1 MSVPR
6 GLLDERQCVVSSVR
20 AAVRH
25 RGQLTLGE
33 AQIDQEGNPPTG
45 PTKIPAARDRT
56 LFTPGPLTTSQTVK
70 QAMLRDLGSRD
81 VEFIEMVR
89 GIRQSLLALAGV
101 SQDAGY
107 ETVLMPGSGTFG
119 LESVIGSTVPPDGK
133 LLVIINGAYGERIAK
148 IARVLKIDT
157 VTLEYMP
164 DTLPKQTDVDRLL
177 TRDSAITNVA
187 VVHCETTTGIIN
199 PIEEIGQ
206 VVKQQKKSYCVDS
219 MSAFGAVLFDIEK
232 CGIDFLVS
240 SANKCIEGVPGFSLT
255 ICRRDSLHA
264 TEGWAR
270 SLSLGLLEQW
280 QELEANGQF
289 RFTPPTHAILA
300 FQQAL
305 CELQAE
311 GGVAGRATR
320 YRANYEALVAGMR
333 EMGFA
338 EYLSPEK
345 QGTIITAFH
354 YPKHARF
361 QFDEFYTRLNDKG
374 FVIYPG
380 KVSSTDCFRIGT
392 IGRLFERDIFALLA
406 AINAT
411 LGEMEIELPC
421 N

>member
-1 MSVPR
+1 M
-6 GLLDERQCVVSSVR
+6 GGATQISS
-20 AAVRH
+20 A
-25 RGQLTLGE
+25 
-33 AQIDQEGNPPTG
+33 
-45 PTKIPAARDRT
+45 KDRT

-81 VEFIEMVR
+81 VEFIETVR
-89 GIRQSLLALAGV
+89 RIRQALLALAGV
-101 SQDAGY
+101 SRDTGY
-107 ETVLMPGSGTFG
+107 EAVLMQGSGTFG

-133 LLVIINGAYGERIAK
+133 LLVIINGAYGDRIAK
-148 IARVLKIDT
+148 IARVLKIDIA
-157 VTLEYMP
+157 TLKYPEDRPP
-164 DTLPKQTDVDRLL
+164 DPADVDRTLSQ
-177 TRDSAITNVA
+177 DSAITNVA

-206 VVKQQKKSYCVDS
+206 VVKQHEKAYFVDS
-219 MSAFGAVLFDIEK
+219 MSAFGAVLFDFEK

-240 SANKCIEGVPGFSLT
+240 SANKCIEGVPGFSFA

-270 SLSLGLLEQW
+270 SLSLDLLAQW
-280 QELEANGQF
+280 QGLEANGQF

-300 FQQAL
+300 FEQAL

-311 GGVAGRATR
+311 GGVEGRAAR
-320 YRANYEALVAGMR
+320 YRANYETLVAGMR

-338 EYLSPEK
+338 EYLSPK
-345 QGTIITAFH
+345 LQGTIITAFR
-354 YPKHARF
+354 YPNHPRF

-380 KVSSTDCFRIGT
+380 KVSSIDCFRIGN
-392 IGRLFERDIFALLA
+392 IGRLFECDMLALLA
-406 AINAT
+406 AIRAT
-411 LGEMEIELPC
+411 LSEMDIELPC